1 MIHEEGSSPPSPISP
16 AARLSCQYK
25 GKGDNGCKL
34 PSALDLHSWL
44 DWWWGL
50 ALELR
55 VDFHGLLRA
64 ALYIGSLPAIRV
76 LRALGPDF
84 SSPPVSNSYCIVFRL
99 TQHSGALSSRNAPQQ
114 CCHLFRSLRKWER
127 DGTQIQDTNKKLT
140 LHSKTPRLWNHVRR
154 DVPMEH

>member
-1 MIHEEGSSPPSPISP
+1 MIHEEGSSPPSLISP
-16 AARLSCQYK
+16 AAGLSCQYK
-25 GKGDNGCKL
+25 GKGDNGRKL

-55 VDFHGLLRA
+55 VDFPWLAQSSIVYWKSTCHQGTQSFGA
-64 ALYIGSLPAIRV
+64 W
-76 LRALGPDF
+76 F
-84 SSPPVSNSYCIVFRL
+84 SSPPISNSYRMAFRL

-114 CCHLFRSLRKWER
+114 CCHLSRSLRKWER

-140 LHSKTPRLWNHVRR
+140 LHSKTPRLWNHIRQ